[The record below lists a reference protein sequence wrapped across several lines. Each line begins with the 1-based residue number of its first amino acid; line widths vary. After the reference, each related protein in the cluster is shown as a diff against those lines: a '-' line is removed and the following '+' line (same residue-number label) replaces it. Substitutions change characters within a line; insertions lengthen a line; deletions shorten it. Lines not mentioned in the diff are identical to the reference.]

1 MGFATN
7 EVSKTPTAKNS
18 TIVMEANKQ
27 FMVDYILKSPLYG
40 EKNHLHEALLEVV
53 MNKFSI
59 LVGSKWF
66 IWSGMGSMDNIM
78 ASKDHL
84 GFKYVYDS
92 RFSWQYKDK
101 VLVFKMYVDFVGS
114 GVNTSRRMQ
123 CGWHGEF

>member
-1 MGFATN
+1 
-7 EVSKTPTAKNS
+7 
-18 TIVMEANKQ
+18 
-27 FMVDYILKSPLYG
+27 
-40 EKNHLHEALLEVV
+40 
-53 MNKFSI
+53 
-59 LVGSKWF
+59 
-66 IWSGMGSMDNIM
+66 MDNIM

-123 CGWHGEF
+123 CGGHGEF

>member
-59 LVGSKWF
+59 LVGSK
-66 IWSGMGSMDNIM
+66 
-78 ASKDHL
+78 
-84 GFKYVYDS
+84 
-92 RFSWQYKDK
+92 
-101 VLVFKMYVDFVGS
+101 
-114 GVNTSRRMQ
+114 
-123 CGWHGEF
+123 